1 MVCVGALS
9 YVRRQLLRAA
19 GSTVCVALPD
29 PMLRVC
35 VCVCVRSSYLDGIP
49 GDCGTK
55 AGAMAWMVRGA
66 AVRAGLTGL
75 PAKDTGLEDLL
86 EVVSSRLQANA
97 RLDDGSTT
105 HLFIHLD
112 ELDLSDEAV
121 DEHYFPLTMPLSKR
135 YYEAWRHMFAPVLRT
150 PHVLLIVTGRPL
162 ELAMIGRGLL
172 GPGTSPTAAHHALLG
187 SLSPDYLD
195 EVRSACFGR
204 VCLSC
209 LVAVL
214 VCKER
219 RWCCGVVG

>member
-1 MVCVGALS
+1 MVCVGTLS
-9 YVRRQLLRAA
+9 CVRRQLLRAA
-19 GSTVCVALPD
+19 GSMVCVALPD

-49 GDCGTK
+49 RHCGTE
-55 AGAMAWMVRGA
+55 AGAMAWMVHGA

-75 PAKDTGLEDLL
+75 PAKDTDLEDLL

-112 ELDLSDEAV
+112 ELDLGLEAMDE
-121 DEHYFPLTMPLSKR
+121 YFGALSLSAR
-135 YYEAWRHMFAPVLRT
+135 YYEAWRQMFAPVLRT
-150 PHVLLIVTGRPL
+150 PHVLFIVTGRPL
-162 ELAMIGRGLL
+162 QLALIGKGLVEH
-172 GPGTSPTAAHHALLG
+172 GTSPTAVHHALLG
-187 SLSPDYLD
+187 SLSPDYLE

>member
-1 MVCVGALS
+1 M
-9 YVRRQLLRAA
+9 
-19 GSTVCVALPD
+19 
-29 PMLRVC
+29 
-35 VCVCVRSSYLDGIP
+35 
-49 GDCGTK
+49 
-55 AGAMAWMVRGA
+55 
-66 AVRAGLTGL
+66 RAGLTGL

-112 ELDLSDEAV
+112 ELDLGLEAMDE
-121 DEHYFPLTMPLSKR
+121 YFGALSLSAR

-162 ELAMIGRGLL
+162 ELALIGRGLL